1 MKLEYLD
8 EFLVLTQTGN
18 FTVAAKD
25 LQITQTALSRHIQQ
39 LEAELGVT
47 LFERSTRKMKLTHA
61 GKIFLKYASNSID
74 VQKEMMQSIEE
85 IRNEKIRYLTIATM
99 RNFKPY
105 RIDQLCMSF
114 VKKHSNIMCNM
125 VEAEAENQKDR
136 FANEECDIGIDS
148 EIETPNDNLQRG
160 VRIATDSIV
169 VLLPENHDL
178 AKQDRIRL
186 EQLSDE
192 RFIMMPTYSSAYRHS
207 INICKKAGIR
217 PKVLYTALR
226 EGDCVQMVSDGM
238 GVSLV
243 LRAPV
248 EDVMAR
254 NSLPYVAIRELDSPI
269 RLNINIRYRKD
280 RMTPEIREFLDHA
293 EQFMHKSDANE
304 A

>member
-8 EFLVLTQTGN
+8 EFLILSKTGN
-18 FTVAAKD
+18 FTIAAKG

-47 LFERSTRKMKLTHA
+47 LFERSTRKMRLTHA
-61 GKIFLKYASNSID
+61 GKIFLKYASSSID
-74 VQKEMMQSIEE
+74 VQREMMQSVEE

-114 VKKHSNIMCNM
+114 MKNHSNIMCNM
-125 VEAEAENQKDR
+125 VEAEAASQRDR
-136 FANEECDIGIDS
+136 FANEECDIGFDS
-148 EIETPNDNLQRG
+148 ELEQPNDNLHRG
-160 VRIATDSIV
+160 VRIARDSIV
-169 VLLPENHDL
+169 LLLPENHEL
-178 AKQDRIRL
+178 AAQERIRL
-186 EQLSDE
+186 EQLSKE
-192 RFIMMPTYSSAYRHS
+192 RFIMMPTYSSAYSQS
-207 INICKKAGIR
+207 ISICKKAGIR

-243 LRAPV
+243 QRAPV
-248 EDVMAR
+248 EDVMKR
-254 NSLPYVAIRELDSPI
+254 NSLPHVAIRELDPPI
-269 RLNINIRYRKD
+269 QIDINIRYRKD
-280 RMTPEIREFLDHA
+280 RMTPEIQEFLNHT
-293 EQFMHKSDANE
+293 EQFMRNISAEN